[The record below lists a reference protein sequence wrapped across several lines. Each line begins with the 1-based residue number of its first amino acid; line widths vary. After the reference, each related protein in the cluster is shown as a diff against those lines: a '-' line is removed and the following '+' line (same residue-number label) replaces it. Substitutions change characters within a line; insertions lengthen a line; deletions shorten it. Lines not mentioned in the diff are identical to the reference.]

1 VTAVQTDDRRR
12 DRPTSDAG
20 VLLTVVVTIVEG
32 REAVRRVLRALTTQ
46 ETPPALEIL
55 VPFDQS
61 VREVATLE
69 AEFPSVRFLAL
80 GDVSTELPLSSAG
93 GEHELFD
100 RRRAAGLKIARGDLI
115 AIIEDRGAPVADW
128 ARTVVALHAE
138 MSHAVIGGAIDP
150 LPSSLLQWAIHVCD
164 FTRYTSPFDG
174 GPRDWVSDV
183 NVSYKRSAL
192 QQTEAL
198 WRERYQEPVV
208 HWALQQ
214 AGETLYLSPALRVEH
229 RRAPVPLGQLMSER
243 FHWGRLFGAIRGRR
257 MDPLRRMVL
266 ACATPLIPLVVL
278 VRHGR
283 AQAAKG
289 QGLRFLR
296 ASPAV
301 LALLFVWT
309 AGEITGVVTRRT

>member
-1 VTAVQTDDRRR
+1 VTAAHADARLR
-12 DRPTSDAG
+12 DRQTPDTG

-55 VPFDQS
+55 VPYDQS
-61 VREVATLE
+61 VAEVATLD

-80 GDVSTELPLSSAG
+80 GAVSTELPVSSAG

-100 RRRAAGLKIARGDLI
+100 RRRAAGLQVARGDLI

-138 MSHAVIGGAIDP
+138 MAHAVIGGAIDP
-150 LPSSLLQWAIHVCD
+150 LPTTLLQWAIHVCD
-164 FTRYTSPFDG
+164 FTRYTSPFDA

-192 QQTEAL
+192 QETASL

-214 AGETLYLSPALRVEH
+214 AGHTLYLTPAMRVAH
-229 RRAPVPLGQLMSER
+229 QRAPVPLGQLIGER

-257 MDPLRRMVL
+257 MDSPRRL
-266 ACATPLIPLVVL
+266 ALALATPLIPLVVL

-301 LALLFVWT
+301 LMLLIVWT
-309 AGEITGVVTRRT
+309 VGEITGVVTRRT

>member
-1 VTAVQTDDRRR
+1 MTAAHTDERLR
-12 DRPTSDAG
+12 DRTLSDAG
-20 VLLTVVVTIVEG
+20 TMLTVIVTIVEG

-46 ETPPALEIL
+46 ESPPALEIL
-55 VPFDQS
+55 VPFDHS

-69 AEFPSVRFLAL
+69 AEFPTVQFLAL
-80 GDVSTELPLSSAG
+80 GTVSTELPLSSAG

-100 RRRAAGLKIARGDLI
+100 RRRAAGLHAARGALI

-128 ARTVVALHAE
+128 ARTIVALHAE
-138 MSHAVIGGAIDP
+138 MPHAVIGGAIDP
-150 LPSSLLQWAIHVCD
+150 LPSTLLQWAIHVCD

-214 AGETLYLSPALRVEH
+214 AGETLFLSPALRVEH

-257 MDPLRRMVL
+257 MDALRRLLL
-266 ACATPLIPLVVL
+266 AMATPLIPLVVL

-289 QGLRFLR
+289 QGVRFLR
-296 ASPAV
+296 ASPV
-301 LALLFVWT
+301 ILMLLLVWT